1 VQAPPIVTPA
11 AAPPVM
17 TYQPKSSAA
26 AEDKNAENEM
36 QMKKTKKSTKLLKE
50 NIMKKENQ
58 ETCLDPFSTAK
69 PAPVEP
75 VQQEEEV
82 VESPAA
88 DEDVDDWENLT
99 DKVMDKKAEAGSK
112 GVSLRPGG
120 GTTLTA
126 KASSKGNEN
135 ARFDREIMLKYRIA
149 FQNPFAEL
157 KNLRTLPNN
166 ETQRAQS
173 KKGAASPAIAKG
185 VPGRQEPPNRSQWGT
200 TQYPAGGKGAS
211 KLGAGRAEKGR
222 SMKDIKL
229 HKSENAYKVGKADDD
244 ASSAL
249 KRNVKSM
256 LNKITA
262 ENFSNITE
270 KLASV
275 ELTQA
280 SDLDVVIDLVFDK
293 AVTEHAYCEMY
304 ADMCLVLRT
313 RFPEFPAQDDEEGA
327 PTLTFTRAL
336 LNRCQEEFENLP
348 LYLGPSQEQKDTLG
362 ADELEVIVKKQKDRV
377 LGNMKFIGQLYL
389 RKLLSHKV
397 VREVVVRLVFKSEP
411 PEEHYIECF
420 CMLVRNIGATLESSD
435 QGKSYM
441 QQFAN
446 RMKDLAASNDYSK
459 RIKFA
464 IQDVLE
470 LRTNNWQ
477 ERVLKEQMKTKDQI
491 RKDAV
496 REARAQQGGAQN
508 PYASMQI
515 AGQRPQYITAVMEKQ
530 EAQRDADSKARRAE
544 EKDQKAKAKEE
555 GKAFAA
561 LTKAIAYFQSDFK
574 AGTNSSSTEA
584 DLVAD
589 WKKANAPE
597 SDQAKA
603 LKEMIDTG
611 FNNANKAPAMVT
623 AILALLK
630 GDVITWRVL
639 EAELAKQTPFL
650 SDSLLDNPNASKFY
664 EDLVAGFLTINV
676 KNVPSFEGAFKP
688 LTQLDDKDLGF
699 EVLIRVLETVK
710 ASKGLPGLKGC
721 LQQMRGPLMELKGLE
736 TKDALHDL
744 LMERKL
750 FRDVTEVIKK
760 VEDRFRDNDFT
771 EEGFMSCIEQ
781 SYGDE
786 RPPELQSDEFL
797 MRFIEAWMRH
807 SKHSKESN
815 DDPNANWQNRA
826 SASLNMFQNEI
837 LNLIPMDDDMSKERE
852 KRQHLLLEAVAYAA
866 SAIKLPDEELV
877 FLLQAMFDMGML
889 AETIIFKWASDTG
902 DSTEEKKRCAAALR
916 KISEDGM

>member
-1 VQAPPIVTPA
+1 MI
-11 AAPPVM
+11 
-17 TYQPKSSAA
+17 YQPKNVA
-26 AEDKNAENEM
+26 AEDKAENEL
-36 QMKKTKKSTKLLKE
+36 QMKKKKKTTQLLKE

-58 ETCLDPFSTAK
+58 ETCLDPFSAAK
-69 PAPVEP
+69 PVPAEAPVEQS
-75 VQQEEEV
+75 VAEEKV
-82 VESPAA
+82 SESQAV
-88 DEDVDDWENLT
+88 DDDVDDWETIT
-99 DKVMDKKAEAGSK
+99 DKVLDKKAGDVGK
-112 GVSLRPGG
+112 KDGVSLRPGG
-120 GTTLTA
+120 GSTALNA

-135 ARFDREIMLKYRIA
+135 ARFDRDILLKYRTA
-149 FQNPFAEL
+149 FAQPFTEL
-157 KNLRTLPNN
+157 KNLRTLPNSDA
-166 ETQRAQS
+166 QRSGA
-173 KKGAASPAIAKG
+173 KKGASIAAAGKMG
-185 VPGRQEPPNRSQWGT
+185 VSGRAEPPGRSQWGT
-200 TQYPAGGKGAS
+200 TQYGSAGKGAS
-211 KLGAGRAEKGR
+211 KAGGAGRTEKGR
-222 SMKDIKL
+222 SMKDVKL
-229 HKSENAYKVGKADDD
+229 HKSENAYKVGKDDDD
-244 ASSAL
+244 ASGVL
-249 KRNVKSM
+249 KRSVKSM

-280 SDLDVVIDLVFDK
+280 PDLDVVIDLVFDK

-313 RFPEFPAQDDEEGA
+313 RFPEFPAQDDEDGA

-348 LYLGPSQEQKDTLG
+348 LYLGPTQEQKDTLNP
-362 ADELEVIVKKQKDRV
+362 DELEVIVKKQKDRV

-446 RMKDLAASNDYSK
+446 RMKDLAASNDYRK

-470 LRTNNWQ
+470 LRQNNWQ

-496 REARAQQGGAQN
+496 REARAQQSGSQN

-530 EAQRDADSKARRAE
+530 EAQRETESKARKVEERAS
-544 EKDQKAKAKEE
+544 KDKSE
-555 GKAFAA
+555 GKAVAA
-561 LTKAIAYFQSDFK
+561 LQKAIVYFLSDFK
-574 AGTNSSSTEA
+574 ESTTSSAAEA
-584 DLVAD
+584 DLVQD
-589 WKKANAPE
+589 WKKANASE

-603 LKEMIDTG
+603 LKDMIENG
-611 FNNANKAPAMVT
+611 FNNANKAPAMVA

-630 GDVITWRVL
+630 SEAISWRVL
-639 EAELAKQTPFL
+639 ETELAKQTPFL
-650 SDSLLDNPNASKFY
+650 PDSLLDNPKADQFY
-664 EDLVAGFLTINV
+664 EDLVSGFLTLGL
-676 KNVPSFEGAFKP
+676 KNVPNFEGAFKP
-688 LTQLDDKDLGF
+688 LTQLDNKEQGF
-699 EVLIRVLETVK
+699 EVLIRVLESVK
-710 ASKGLPGLKGC
+710 ASKGLPGLKAA
-721 LQQMRGPLMELKGLE
+721 LVQMRGTLMELKQLD

-744 LMERKL
+744 LMERRL

-760 VEDRFRDNDFT
+760 VEERFKEGDFSD
-771 EEGFMSCIEQ
+771 EGFMDCIDQ
-781 SYGDE
+781 SYGDD

-797 MRFIEAWMRH
+797 MRFIEVWMRQ
-807 SKHSKESN
+807 SREGS
-815 DDPNANWQNRA
+815 DDAVANWQNRA
-826 SASLNMFQNEI
+826 AASLQMFQNDI
-837 LNLIPMDDDMSKERE
+837 LNLISSEDAINNKERE
-852 KRQHLLLEAVAYAA
+852 KRQHLLLEAVGYAA
-866 SAIKLPDEELV
+866 SNEKLPDDELV

-889 AETIIFKWASDTG
+889 AETIIFKFAAGDGDT
-902 DSTEEKKRCAAALR
+902 TEEKKRVAAALR
-916 KISEDGM
+916 KISEEAL

>member
-1 VQAPPIVTPA
+1 MSASPPSAEAAPVREVPAAPPREAQAPPIVNPA
-11 AAPPVM
+11 PVM
-17 TYQPKSSAA
+17 TYQPKSAA
-26 AEDKNAENEM
+26 QEDKNESEM
-36 QMKKTKKSTKLLKE
+36 QMKKKKKTTQLLKE

-58 ETCLDPFSTAK
+58 EIGFDPFSSAK
-69 PAPVEP
+69 PVPAEAPVE
-75 VQQEEEV
+75 QSLAEEEV
-82 VESPAA
+82 SESQAV
-88 DEDVDDWENLT
+88 DDDVDDWETIT
-99 DKVMDKKAEAGSK
+99 DKVLDKKAGDVGK
-112 GVSLRPGG
+112 KDGVSLRPGG
-120 GTTLTA
+120 GSTALNA

-135 ARFDREIMLKYRIA
+135 ARFDRDILLKYRTA
-149 FQNPFAEL
+149 FAQPFTEL
-157 KNLRTLPNN
+157 KNLRTLPNSD
-166 ETQRAQS
+166 TQRIGA
-173 KKGAASPAIAKG
+173 KKGAPIAATGKMG
-185 VPGRQEPPNRSQWGT
+185 VPGRAEPPGRSQWGT
-200 TQYPAGGKGAS
+200 TQYAAAAKGAS
-211 KLGAGRAEKGR
+211 KAGGAGRTEKGR
-222 SMKDIKL
+222 SMKDVKL
-229 HKSENAYKVGKADDD
+229 HKSENAYKVGKSDDD
-244 ASSAL
+244 DGSSVL
-249 KRNVKSM
+249 KRSVKSM

-280 SDLDVVIDLVFDK
+280 PDLDVVIDLVFDK
-293 AVTEHAYCEMY
+293 AVTEQAYCEMY

-313 RFPEFPAQDDEEGA
+313 RFPEFPAQDDEDGA

-348 LYLGPSQEQKDTLG
+348 LYLGPTQEQKDTLNP
-362 ADELEVIVKKQKDRV
+362 DELEVIVKKQKDRV

-530 EAQRDADSKARRAE
+530 EAQREADSKARRAE

-561 LTKAIAYFQSDFK
+561 LQKAIVYFQSDFK
-574 AGTNSSSTEA
+574 AAASSSTES
-584 DLVAD
+584 DLVTD
-589 WKKANAPE
+589 WKRAGASE

-603 LKEMIDTG
+603 LKDMIENG
-611 FNNANKAPAMVT
+611 FNNDKKAPAMVA

-630 GDVITWRVL
+630 NDAVSWRVL
-639 EAELAKQTPFL
+639 ETELAKQTPFL
-650 SDSLLDNPNASKFY
+650 PDSLLDNPAADKFY
-664 EDLVAGFLTINV
+664 
-676 KNVPSFEGAFKP
+676 
-688 LTQLDDKDLGF
+688 
-699 EVLIRVLETVK
+699 
-710 ASKGLPGLKGC
+710 
-721 LQQMRGPLMELKGLE
+721 
-736 TKDALHDL
+736 
-744 LMERKL
+744 
-750 FRDVTEVIKK
+750 
-760 VEDRFRDNDFT
+760 
-771 EEGFMSCIEQ
+771 
-781 SYGDE
+781 
-786 RPPELQSDEFL
+786 
-797 MRFIEAWMRH
+797 
-807 SKHSKESN
+807 
-815 DDPNANWQNRA
+815 
-826 SASLNMFQNEI
+826 
-837 LNLIPMDDDMSKERE
+837 
-852 KRQHLLLEAVAYAA
+852 
-866 SAIKLPDEELV
+866 
-877 FLLQAMFDMGML
+877 
-889 AETIIFKWASDTG
+889 
-902 DSTEEKKRCAAALR
+902 
-916 KISEDGM
+916 